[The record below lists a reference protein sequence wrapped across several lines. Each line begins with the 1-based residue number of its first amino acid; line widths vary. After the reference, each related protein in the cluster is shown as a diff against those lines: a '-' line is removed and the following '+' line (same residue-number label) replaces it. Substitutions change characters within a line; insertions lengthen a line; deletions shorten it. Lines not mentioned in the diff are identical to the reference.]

1 MDTQPKNQPKRS
13 QLLLDYIS
21 KRREIAHEKSRT
33 PNQKALIRNK
43 KNMEKSEY
51 DYLNK

>member
-1 MDTQPKNQPKRS
+1 MDIQPKNEPKRS

-33 PNQKALIRNK
+33 PEQKALIGNK

-51 DYLNK
+51 EFYLR